1 MFRMRVVDFLKFY
14 LVLITLLFLGM
25 SFFSFSTE
33 QKVLLFL
40 ITSLVS
46 PSLFKEFLKLR
57 GVRRGD
63 LVLVSYSHKNEL
75 GTLLQKELGR
85 ALTSGKVGD
94 VIEVELVG
102 RLAKGEV
109 RSVGGFI
116 FPPEVSLLYY
126 EEMPTTRR
134 REL

>member
-1 MFRMRVVDFLKFY
+1 MRVVGFLKFY
-14 LVLITLLFLGM
+14 LILITLLFLGM

-40 ITSLVS
+40 IASLIS
-46 PSLFKEFLKLR
+46 PTLFREFLRLR

-63 LVLVSYSHKNEL
+63 LVLVSYSHKTEF

-94 VIEVELVG
+94 VIEVELTG
-102 RLAKGEV
+102 KLAKGEV

-126 EEMPTTRR
+126 EEVPAERR

>member
-1 MFRMRVVDFLKFY
+1 MFRMRVVGFLKFY
-14 LVLITLLFLGM
+14 LILITLLILGM

-40 ITSLVS
+40 IASLIS
-46 PSLFKEFLKLR
+46 PTLFRELLRLR
-57 GVRRGD
+57 GVRKGD
-63 LVLVSYSHKNEL
+63 LVLVSYSHKNEF
-75 GTLLQKELGR
+75 GTLLQKELGK

-102 RLAKGEV
+102 KLAKGEV

-116 FPPEVSLLYY
+116 FPPEVNLLYY
-126 EEMPTTRR
+126 EEMPAERR
-134 REL
+134 REV

>member
-1 MFRMRVVDFLKFY
+1 MFRMRVVGFLKFY
-14 LVLITLLFLGM
+14 LILITLLFLGM

-40 ITSLVS
+40 IASLIS
-46 PSLFKEFLKLR
+46 PTLFREFLRLR

-63 LVLVSYSHKNEL
+63 LVLVSYSHKTEF

-94 VIEVELVG
+94 VIEVELTG
-102 RLAKGEV
+102 KLAKGEV

-126 EEMPTTRR
+126 EEVPAERR

>member
-1 MFRMRVVDFLKFY
+1 MRVVGFLKFY
-14 LVLITLLFLGM
+14 LILITLLILGM

-40 ITSLVS
+40 IASLIS
-46 PSLFKEFLKLR
+46 PTLFRELLRLR
-57 GVRRGD
+57 GVRKGD
-63 LVLVSYSHKNEL
+63 LVLVSYSHKNEF
-75 GTLLQKELGR
+75 GTLLQKELGK

-102 RLAKGEV
+102 KLAKGEV

-116 FPPEVSLLYY
+116 FPPEVNLLYY
-126 EEMPTTRR
+126 EEMPAERR
-134 REL
+134 REV